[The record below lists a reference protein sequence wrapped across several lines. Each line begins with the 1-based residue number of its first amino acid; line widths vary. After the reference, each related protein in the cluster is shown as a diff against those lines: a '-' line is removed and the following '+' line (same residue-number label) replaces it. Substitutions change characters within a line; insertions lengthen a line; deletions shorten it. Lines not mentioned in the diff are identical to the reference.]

1 MHHGEYKV
9 NVIGVLIFVY
19 RPLTYVSSLMVQ
31 LVYVHS
37 TKCLS
42 AFKAGNYV
50 KFMSVMHVPNYLFS
64 WQDAADFVRILSL
77 VSMLI
82 LMPFCGAWE
91 KPTIF
96 LTRLATRLLS
106 CSSRTQVSQCP
117 QYLLRTP
124 ALVPRAY
131 RSIFNQPCD
140 P

>member
-9 NVIGVLIFVY
+9 NVVGVLIFVY

-64 WQDAADFVRILSL
+64 WQDAACFVRILSL

-82 LMPFCGAWE
+82 LMPILWCMG
-91 KPTIF
+91 KTDD
-96 LTRLATRLLS
+96 
-106 CSSRTQVSQCP
+106 
-117 QYLLRTP
+117 
-124 ALVPRAY
+124 
-131 RSIFNQPCD
+131 IFNTACDAASVVQLTYSGFSMPAVFIAHSCIGSSSLQIHIQSTCD